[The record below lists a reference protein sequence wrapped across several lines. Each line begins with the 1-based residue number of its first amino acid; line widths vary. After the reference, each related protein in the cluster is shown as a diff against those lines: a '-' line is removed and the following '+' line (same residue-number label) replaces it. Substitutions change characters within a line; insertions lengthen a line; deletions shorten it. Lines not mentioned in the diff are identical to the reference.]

1 VPFVLVFTKT
11 DKATPATVRA
21 NIAAFTARI
30 SAWFEKLPAVFTC
43 SVQTRQGRPELL
55 GVIDEAM
62 TAINTASIRAPAAN
76 ENSPSPSLPAL
87 ARENRKRRPDL
98 HRPW

>member
-1 VPFVLVFTKT
+1 MPPPHQ
-11 DKATPATVRA
+11 TPPSAYLA
-21 NIAAFTARI
+21 NPEILAEASYGTFR
-30 SAWFEKLPAVFTC
+30 
-43 SVQTRQGRPELL
+43 QTRQARPELL

-76 ENSPSPSLPAL
+76 ENSPSLSLPAP